1 MAPLDGPPPIPT
13 NFGLRY
19 ILWVAWWNFYR
30 GTGITLSF
38 IWAHAI
44 TILSIISAIFAAIT
58 LDPTVV
64 DHDVFHYI
72 LIGQMVLTAILAQI
86 NRRPSPPIP
95 PTSKDEIK

>member
-1 MAPLDGPPPIPT
+1 MEPL
-13 NFGLRY
+13 
-19 ILWVAWWNFYR
+19 
-30 GTGITLSF
+30 
-38 IWAHAI
+38 
-44 TILSIISAIFAAIT
+44 T

-86 NRRPSPPIP
+86 NRRPSAPIP